1 MVLGLCAVCPCR
13 RSYCI
18 QVIHYSTP
26 RFLQQERKIKWGE
39 VKGGSMSGRCSRW
52 GVFIWFRDSGTGEP
66 LYLFLSY
73 FCQLQ
78 LSCCGTK
85 RGKQGTT
92 EGGVQLKPKIN
103 RRPLRRLVICI
114 WRDPTPSSSNPQ
126 THTHTQ
132 TQPLT
137 PHGHMLYS
145 SYTLSLSECLHCF
158 LAHTQTLKQAS
169 PSPLSLSLFCSLDL
183 VIPLCSLQLLPS
195 SILTIVPQNCHFY
208 KEQNKF
214 NFFLI

>member
-1 MVLGLCAVCPCR
+1 MLWLSRHSVVLGLRAVCPCR

-39 VKGGSMSGRCSRW
+39 VKGGSMSGSRW
-52 GVFIWFRDSGTGEP
+52 GGFIWSRDSGTGEP
-66 LYLFLSY
+66 LYLFLSH

-78 LSCCGTK
+78 LSRCGTK

-103 RRPLRRLVICI
+103 WRPLRRLVICI

-126 THTHTQ
+126 THTHTN
-132 TQPLT
+132 TAT
-137 PHGHMLYS
+137 
-145 SYTLSLSECLHCF
+145 YTSR
-158 LAHTQTLKQAS
+158 AH
-169 PSPLSLSLFCSLDL
+169 
-183 VIPLCSLQLLPS
+183 V
-195 SILTIVPQNCHFY
+195 V
-208 KEQNKF
+208 
-214 NFFLI
+214 